1 MENVEFNNA
10 CYEVLE
16 ILKHVKEE
24 DLLKI
29 PKEEIQILKNNANY
43 KHNFTYD
50 LKKDIKKQ
58 EISKMAKGIIAVYF
72 YKYTA
77 SKKQREKIK
86 LKQEKDLTI
95 NKQETKEKYSYE
107 DMFKRKTKEASLIL
121 SKEKNVQVIECKP
134 QKLYIKLI
142 NKIKK
147 LLNLLLRK

>member
-77 SKKQREKIK
+77 SEKQKEKIRI
-86 LKQEKDLTI
+86 KQEYDLKLRQGTNYSYNEMFKPKI
-95 NKQETKEKYSYE
+95 KQETVISNENNKVELIEYKPEKWY
-107 DMFKRKTKEASLIL
+107 MI
-121 SKEKNVQVIECKP
+121 V
-134 QKLYIKLI
+134 I

-147 LLNLLLRK
+147 LLNTLLGK